1 MKALTTFPR
10 GQMTLQKIFSS
21 EKITYMSQAF
31 CNFLFL
37 TYLGIRGIYTKKKE
51 KELCFF
57 VFVPHFKPSSSMY
70 KSIILSTEMRSDITK
85 IMFLYFMK
93 E

>member
-1 MKALTTFPR
+1 
-10 GQMTLQKIFSS
+10 MTLQKIFSS

-37 TYLGIRGIYTKKKE
+37 TYLDIRGIYTKKKK
-51 KELCFF
+51 KELCFFEF

-70 KSIILSTEMRSDITK
+70 KSIILSTEMRSDITN
-85 IMFLYFMK
+85 IMLLYFRK